1 MHIVHTSF
9 HLEHTHIFQSR
20 LKQRRK
26 KLIKKKFLE
35 KTLFLCWESYIE
47 GGDE

>member
-26 KLIKKKFLE
+26 KLIKNKSSWRR
-35 KTLFLCWESYIE
+35 LFSCVGSYIE